1 MLNQR
6 KKRSPLVVIGS
17 VILSVV
23 VLALLLF
30 AVFNIW
36 VHRNFFL
43 VEVSG
48 DSMLN
53 TVEDGD
59 LLYVKDGKAERGDIV
74 IISVKDVCGEDG
86 GRLNFS
92 GDYII
97 KRLIAIEGDTV
108 RWDNGKISVKYA
120 GSEEFTLLDEPY
132 AKGATPPFECGD
144 TEVAVG
150 EGKIFFLGDNRG
162 NSYDSTEIGC
172 LNESDIV
179 GVVPNWSLKIRPFT
193 NFWESMRTKVS
204 VHQ

>member
-6 KKRSPLVVIGS
+6 KKRSPLFVAGS
-17 VILSVV
+17 VLLCIV

-36 VHRNFFL
+36 VHKECFL

-59 LLYVKDGKAERGDIV
+59 LLYVREEKAERGDVV
-74 IISVKDVCGEDG
+74 IISVKDYRGENG
-86 GRLNFS
+86 LHFS
-92 GDYII
+92 GDFII
-97 KRLIAIEGDTV
+97 KRLIAVEGDTV
-108 RWDNGKISVKYA
+108 RWENGKISIKYA
-120 GSEEFTLLDEPY
+120 GAENFILLDEDYVRGP
-132 AKGATPPFECGD
+132 TPNFELEES
-144 TEVAVG
+144 EVTVG

-172 LNESDIV
+172 LYARDIV
-179 GVVPNWSLKIRPFT
+179 GVVPGWSLKIKSFT
-193 NFWESMRTKVS
+193 TFWESMRTKVA

>member
-6 KKRSPLVVIGS
+6 KKRSPLFVAGS
-17 VILSVV
+17 VLLCIV

-36 VHRNFFL
+36 VHKECFL

-59 LLYVKDGKAERGDIV
+59 LLYVREGKAERGDVV
-74 IISVKDVCGEDG
+74 IISVKDYRGEDG
-86 GRLNFS
+86 LHFS
-92 GDYII
+92 GDFII
-97 KRLIAIEGDTV
+97 KRLIAVEGDTV
-108 RWDNGKISVKYA
+108 RWENGKISIKYA
-120 GSEEFTLLDEPY
+120 GAENFILLDEDY
-132 AKGATPPFECGD
+132 VKGSTPHFELEEN
-144 TEVAVG
+144 EVAVG
-150 EGKIFFLGDNRG
+150 EGQIFFLGDNRG

-172 LNESDIV
+172 LYERDIV
-179 GVVPNWSLKIRPFT
+179 GVVPGWSLKIKSFT
-193 NFWESMRTKVS
+193 TFWESMRTKVA

>member
-6 KKRSPLVVIGS
+6 KKRSPLFVAGS
-17 VILSVV
+17 VLLCIV

-36 VHRNFFL
+36 VHKECFL

-59 LLYVKDGKAERGDIV
+59 LLYVREGKAERGDVV
-74 IISVKDVCGEDG
+74 IISVKDYRGEDG
-86 GRLNFS
+86 LHFS
-92 GDYII
+92 GDFII
-97 KRLIAIEGDTV
+97 KRLIAVEGDTV
-108 RWDNGKISVKYA
+108 RWENGKISIKYA
-120 GSEEFTLLDEPY
+120 GAENFILLDEDYVRGP
-132 AKGATPPFECGD
+132 TPNFELEKS
-144 TEVAVG
+144 EVTVG
-150 EGKIFFLGDNRG
+150 EGQIFFLGDNRG

-172 LNESDIV
+172 LYARDIV
-179 GVVPNWSLKIRPFT
+179 GVVPGWSLKIKSFT
-193 NFWESMRTKVS
+193 TFWESMRTKVA

>member
-6 KKRSPLVVIGS
+6 KKRSPLFVAGS
-17 VILSVV
+17 VLLGIAVF
-23 VLALLLF
+23 ALLLF

-36 VHRNFFL
+36 VHQTHFL

-53 TVEDGD
+53 TVENGD
-59 LLYVKDGKAERGDIV
+59 LLYVKEAKAERGDIV
-74 IISVKDVCGEDG
+74 IISVKDARGEDG
-86 GRLNFS
+86 TKFHFS

-97 KRLIAIEGDTV
+97 KRLIAVEGDTV
-108 RWDNGKISVKYA
+108 RWENGKISVKYA
-120 GSEEFTLLDEPY
+120 GDHDFTALEEPY
-132 AKGATPPFECGD
+132 ANGATPRFESGD
-144 TEVAVG
+144 EVIVG

-172 LNESDIV
+172 LDESDIV
-179 GVVPNWSLKIRPFT
+179 GVVPRWSLRIKSFT
-193 NFWESMRTKVS
+193 NLWESMRTRVA

>member
-6 KKRSPLVVIGS
+6 KKRSPLFVAGS
-17 VILSVV
+17 VLLCIV

-36 VHRNFFL
+36 VHKECFL

-59 LLYVKDGKAERGDIV
+59 LLYVREGKAERGDVV
-74 IISVKDVCGEDG
+74 IISVKDYRGENG
-86 GRLNFS
+86 LHFS
-92 GDYII
+92 GDFII
-97 KRLIAIEGDTV
+97 KRLIAVEGDTV
-108 RWDNGKISVKYA
+108 RWENGKISIKYA
-120 GSEEFTLLDEPY
+120 GAENFILLDEDYVRGP
-132 AKGATPPFECGD
+132 TPNFELEKS
-144 TEVAVG
+144 EVTVG
-150 EGKIFFLGDNRG
+150 EGQIFFLGDNRG

-172 LNESDIV
+172 LYARDIV
-179 GVVPNWSLKIRPFT
+179 GVVPGWSLKIKSFT
-193 NFWESMRTKVS
+193 TFWESMRTKVA